1 MNFKMSDIE
10 IDSLPPGSQ
19 LNDFSGSHPSI
30 QRSYQQPSLLPAGI
44 SRDNFA
50 FSGDDSR
57 QVFHPSD
64 SSRPSERT
72 IFTGTN
78 GSSRSVYGNSINVI
92 ANSSPGYNVSYRQTL
107 SNNDTNSGYNFS
119 YRQTS
124 SNNDI
129 NSGYN
134 FSHRHNS
141 GDNDCGY
148 NFSHRHN
155 ASDTDNS
162 GYNFSHRNEA
172 DRTNSLNNQSI
183 VHSDNGHNIFSNS
196 ETLVPEISNL
206 SVNESDSSFVFNR
219 PQSHVNTRHNQ
230 QHAQIKLENSK
241 YANYRNEA
249 QRIQSYA
256 FSTAPVRS
264 PQIMSDAGFF
274 AISNQDFVRCFH
286 CGIGLRNWEDDDD
299 PYVEHCRWSPNC
311 QYMKLKK
318 GQAFI
323 DAVQEAV
330 RKVQLEEALGQ
341 SDTRDGAQADGSVTY
356 SEIAE
361 DGVNNESYPPSV
373 LKKNPLLSSAAQS
386 VIEMGYLPRIVKKA
400 VDNIIKEHGLDGL
413 TGQRIANLVMDM
425 EAKGE
430 KVMIPTQQVSEPN
443 MDKSKINEEAKRKLQ
458 EQNREY
464 KEKISCVICCENERS
479 ITFLPCGH
487 LVCCAQCAPACS
499 SCAVCRKEIK
509 GTVKV
514 SLR

>member
-1 MNFKMSDIE
+1 MSDIE

-19 LNDFSGSHPSI
+19 LNDFSGSYHSN
-30 QRSYQQPSLLPAGI
+30 QRSYPQRSIFPDGL

-50 FSGDDSR
+50 FSGDESR
-57 QVFHPSD
+57 QVSHPSD
-64 SSRPSERT
+64 SSRLSERT
-72 IFTGTN
+72 TFTGTN
-78 GSSRSVYGNSINVI
+78 GSAHDIYQNSINVT
-92 ANSSPGYNVSYRQTL
+92 ANSSPGYNLSFRQTS

-119 YRQTS
+119 
-124 SNNDI
+124 
-129 NSGYN
+129 
-134 FSHRHNS
+134 HRHNV
-141 GDNDCGY
+141 GANDCGY
-148 NFSHRHN
+148 NFSHRNNTSDNESDGYNFSYRPN
-155 ASDTDNS
+155 ARDTDNS
-162 GYNFSHRNEA
+162 GYNFSHRNEN
-172 DRTNSLNNQSI
+172 DRTNSQNNQSI
-183 VHSDNGHNIFSNS
+183 LHSNNSSNGHNIFQNS
-196 ETLVPEISNL
+196 ETSVPEISNL
-206 SVNESDSSFVFNR
+206 SMNESDSSFVFNR

-256 FSTAPVRS
+256 YSTAPVRS
-264 PQIMSDAGFF
+264 PQTMSDAGFF

-341 SDTRDGAQADGSVTY
+341 SDTRDGAQADGTVTY
-356 SEIAE
+356 SDIAE
-361 DGVNNESYPPSV
+361 DGENIESYPASV
-373 LKKNPLLSSAAQS
+373 LQKNPLLSSAAQS
-386 VIEMGYLPRIVKKA
+386 VIEMGYLPRIVKRA
-400 VDNIIKEHGLDGL
+400 VDNIIKEHGLSGL

-443 MDKSKINEEAKRKLQ
+443 MDKSKINEEAKRKLE